1 MKQLAYSLSAAIC
14 LIFLAPSA
22 WAQLEVNAEDTV
34 TLQDRTERERIAQ
47 TRASHEAM
55 SAQQDAQCYARFA
68 VNSCLIKIRAHR
80 REVLSDLRRQEIT
93 LNDMRRKRR
102 GADQLLRSDAKVLG
116 SP

>member
-1 MKQLAYSLSAAIC
+1 MKHLAYSLCTALC
-14 LIFLAPSA
+14 LIFLAPVA
-22 WAQLEVNAEDTV
+22 LAQSEQNVEDAFV
-34 TLQDRTERERIAQ
+34 LQDRAERERIAQ

-55 SAQQDAQCYARFA
+55 SAQQEAQCYARFA